1 MSRLWFL
8 LILIFLGFSPL
19 IAELFRGGSSRSDK
33 TVWIIFFLVIG
44 SLIAVLTYWLIIWD
58 YF

>member
-1 MSRLWFL
+1 MDRLWFL

-33 TVWIIFFLVIG
+33 TIWIFFFLVIG
-44 SLIAVLTYWLIIWD
+44 CLIAVLTYILNH
-58 YF
+58 